1 MVMPDPTE
9 ACPEGPSILEHIS
22 THWHVVGDPL
32 QFVMRY
38 APAVSRYVRALV
50 RDAHD
55 CDDVV
60 QDFLLQTVRR
70 PFKPE
75 QIRRG
80 RFRDYLKAVLRNA
93 AITHF
98 RRGAHQPSTGIEG
111 AALDTAEVDAAA
123 DREWLAEWRGCLL
136 RRAWQALEL
145 HEQSAPQGIAYTSLR
160 LATDYPQE
168 SSTQLAERAAAL
180 TGRAVGVVAFRKQ
193 LSRARRLFAQMIV
206 NEIRQ
211 TLESGSAEDVVEEL
225 CDLGLMEFV
234 RDFLPEPFR
243 SAAVQS
249 PS

>member
-1 MVMPDPTE
+1 MPSTTE
-9 ACPEGPSILEHIS
+9 PCPDVPSILEHIS

-38 APAVSRYVRALV
+38 APAVRRYVGALIKN
-50 RDAHD
+50 DHD
-55 CDDVV
+55 SEDVV
-60 QDFLLQTVRR
+60 QDFLMQAVRQ
-70 PFKPE
+70 PFTPE

-98 RRGAHQPSTGIEG
+98 RRSALQPFS
-111 AALDTAEVDAAA
+111 AADGRALLAADVADAADQA
-123 DREWLAEWRGCLL
+123 WLAEWRDCLL
-136 RRAWQALEL
+136 RRAWQALDL
-145 HEQSAPQGIAYTSLR
+145 HENAAPEGIAYTVLR
-160 LATDYPQE
+160 LTADHPEE
-168 SSTQLAERAAAL
+168 SSASLAARAAAL
-180 TGRAVGVVAFRKQ
+180 TGRSISVDVYRKQ
-193 LSRARRLFAQMIV
+193 LSRARRHFAQMIV

-211 TLESGSAEDVVEEL
+211 TLERGSAEDVIEEL

-243 SAAVQS
+243 SADDPGE